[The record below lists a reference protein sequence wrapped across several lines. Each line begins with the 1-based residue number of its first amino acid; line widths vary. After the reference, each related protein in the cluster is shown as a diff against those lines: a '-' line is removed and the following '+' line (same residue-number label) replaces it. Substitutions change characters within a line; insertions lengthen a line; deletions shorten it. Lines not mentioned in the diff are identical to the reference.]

1 VKNHGHCKPTKA
13 DGGETMGIPNK
24 ASKEKV
30 FLVWDY
36 GCQSE
41 PELVVICKT
50 RESAEKYIAD
60 FNAANEDWYHHELK
74 IAEEDLI

>member
-1 VKNHGHCKPTKA
+1 
-13 DGGETMGIPNK
+13 MGVPNK
-24 ASKEKV
+24 TSKENEKV

-60 FNAANEDWYHHELK
+60 FNAG
-74 IAEEDLI
+74 IS